1 MARLQQ
7 YILAQ
12 LADGPG
18 PRPHGERGG
27 LHSGLDV
34 VVVLTTTV
42 VAVFLNYVIATP

>member
-12 LADGPG
+12 LTDRLG

-27 LHSGLDV
+27 LHGELDV
-34 VVVLTTTV
+34 VVVLTTIV
-42 VAVFLNYVIATP
+42 VAMFLN